1 MKLCIWVLSLLS
13 VSLCF
18 REVWGWLRD
27 RLQGLCWILIMQ
39 LLFKLWINSC
49 LKRMRHLCWLC
60 VLDNFCYERPLA
72 GMKRHAEGLL
82 YHVSYLRFLSPTIF
96 PFGSSLSFLFSNL
109 LQSFSHNSPQTYE
122 SITVV
127 DAECGAAL
135 ICPVWQERCSRTN
148 KDLRAHVCIHASNK
162 TASRIG
168 L

>member
-1 MKLCIWVLSLLS
+1 MKLCSWVLSLLS
-13 VSLCF
+13 VSMCF

-60 VLDNFCYERPLA
+60 VLANFCYERPLA
-72 GMKRHAEGLL
+72 GMIAACWGGFFTTCLTCVSSLL
-82 YHVSYLRFLSPTIF
+82 QFF
-96 PFGSSLSFLFSNL
+96 PFCSSLSFLFSNL

-127 DAECGAAL
+127 DAECGAAIDL
-135 ICPVWQERCSRTN
+135 SRLTGEMFT
-148 KDLRAHVCIHASNK
+148 HQ
-162 TASRIG
+162 
-168 L
+168 